1 LADGTGSYPDF
12 SLHDLKDESSEK
24 ERPSGDPALL
34 ASLVGVTDGSI
45 GAFLTV
51 DGSWSSPDGVR
62 ATVSSAM
69 VPAAQSN
76 VVARTLGTAPLSQM
90 WLPTFE
96 HHEDEDQGDRQR
108 FADMAPVEPWITDAR
123 VELKIDQHDPY
134 ASGDAVKRAR
144 PAEHI
149 IKAFSLRADHPWADA
164 WRNESG
170 SAVLRSLAW
179 GRTEGEGERETSD
192 SGSALQC
199 EPVFLS
205 ELLSA
210 LDRYLIVLV
219 KLQHY
224 RERQRYEAT
233 EYDQDDPF
241 TYAYSV
247 LLIGSDLRVEH
258 IVPTEHEFHVVEAL
272 DQHRRYEFASRLRAL
287 SAVRP

>member
-12 SLHDLKDESSEK
+12 CLHDLKDESSEE
-24 ERPSGDPALL
+24 ERPSDDPALL
-34 ASLVGVTDGSI
+34 ASLVGVTDESI

-62 ATVSSAM
+62 ATVSSAL
-69 VPAAQSN
+69 VAAGQSD
-76 VVARTLGTAPLSQM
+76 VAARALGTAPLSQM
-90 WLPTFE
+90 WLPALE
-96 HHEDEDQGDRQR
+96 HHEDEGDRRR
-108 FADMAPVEPWITDAR
+108 FADMDPVEPWITDR
-123 VELKIDQHDPY
+123 HLELKIDKYDPY

-144 PAEHI
+144 PAEYI
-149 IKAFSLRADHPWADA
+149 IRAFSLRADHPWADA
-164 WRNESG
+164 WRNQSG

-199 EPVFLS
+199 KRVFLS
-205 ELLSA
+205 ELLST
-210 LDRYLIVLV
+210 LDRHLIVLV

-224 RERQRYEAT
+224 RERQRYAAT
-233 EYDQDDPF
+233 EFDQDDPF